1 MVRKKTNFVGS
12 ICSSN
17 IFYTTESRSQVD
29 SCGRCLESIL
39 QKSRETGCVTLLSGN
54 CYEPV
59 LKL

>member
-1 MVRKKTNFVGS
+1 MVRKKTNFLGS

-39 QKSRETGCVTLLSGN
+39 QSQRKQDVSLNLVEIVMNQC
-54 CYEPV
+54 
-59 LKL
+59 